1 MAVLQRT
8 NGPLTDRQAQ
18 LTERL
23 EAEWNNPQEDRP
35 GTEPVIIEEST
46 RNSPAP
52 VHLYVVWQEW
62 SDLSPL
68 ERSRTILK
76 AYERHLGEANAAQVT
91 EITLAMG
98 LTPDEARLMKINF

>member
-23 EAEWNNPQEDRP
+23 EAEWNNPQDERP
-35 GTEPVIIEEST
+35 GIEPVIIEEST
-46 RNSPAP
+46 RHSPVP
-52 VHLYVVWQEW
+52 IHLYVVWQEW

-76 AYERHLGEANAAQVT
+76 AYERHLGHENAAQVT
-91 EITLAMG
+91 EVTLAMG
-98 LTPDEARLMKINF
+98 LTPDEARLMKIEF